1 MVVDV
6 KTTEAGAIA
15 CYFSLLLADVVANI
29 FVVDVITTYY
39 SIRRC
44 LFWLMLLPCVS
55 VVDVIT
61 TEADVI
67 ACYILF
73 YFIYWLMLLPMFVA
87 DVVAT
92 FV

>member
-1 MVVDV
+1 MVDV
-6 KTTEAGAIA
+6 KTTEADVIA
-15 CYFSLLLADVVANI
+15 CYISFLLADVITNT
-29 FVVDVITTYY
+29 FVVDVMTPCY

-44 LFWLMLLPCVS
+44 WFWLMLLPCIS

-73 YFIYWLMLLPMFVA
+73 YLLA
-87 DVVAT
+87 DVITNICGRFYSHISLA
-92 FV
+92 